1 MLNAEQEKKEQTEG
15 KSECSIN
22 APQSVLNNII
32 SDFLATD
39 GTHKVN

>member
-1 MLNAEQEKKEQTEG
+1 MLNAEQEKKQTED

-39 GTHKVN
+39 GTHKVS